1 MNFKTLFLASLTL
14 AIGFTSCKK
23 SGDFTTDK
31 DTYKQ
36 GEVITITNTTEKASK
51 YYKWTFGGVEVE
63 GEAPVY
69 TIPENT
75 PVGSF
80 TITVLPVNSL
90 NTTDN
95 WKKSSRTVMIEEAE
109 EAKAIF
115 FLPSAYWP
123 NGTNESCT
131 VTLTVDGTDL
141 SDVIYVNSSIPDCS
155 SNNNLSAA
163 TFDNLKSGTYNYIV
177 DGSSS
182 AGSYYL
188 WGSIELEDGFDC
200 RLIDVTKL

>member
-1 MNFKTLFLASLTL
+1 MKFKILFLSIAIISLS
-14 AIGFTSCKK
+14 ITSCKK
-23 SGDFTTDK
+23 KGDFTTDK
-31 DTYKQ
+31 TTYQQ
-36 GEVITITNTTEKASK
+36 GEVITVTNTTEKASK
-51 YYKWTFGGVEVE
+51 YYKWTFGGVEIE
-63 GEAPVY
+63 GENPVY

-90 NTTDN
+90 STTAN
-95 WKKSSRTVMIEEAE
+95 SKESSRTVMIEEAE
-109 EAKAIF
+109 KAKAIF
-115 FLPSAYWP
+115 FLPEPYWA

-131 VTLTVDGTDL
+131 ITFTVDGTNL
-141 SDVIYVNSSIPDCS
+141 SETITVNASVPDCN

-163 TFDNLKSGTYNYIV
+163 TFDNLKSGMYDYNV

-182 AGSYYL
+182 AGSYNL
-188 WGSIELEDGFDC
+188 SGSLDLEDGFDC

>member
-1 MNFKTLFLASLTL
+1 MRKKYIIILLAVF
-14 AIGFTSCKK
+14 GFGILSCKK

-51 YYKWTFGGVEVE
+51 YYKWTFGGVEIE

-75 PVGSF
+75 PIGSF

-109 EAKAIF
+109 KAKAIF
-115 FLPSAYWP
+115 FLPKPYWP

-131 VTLTVDGTDL
+131 ITLTVDGTDL
-141 SDVIYVNSSIPDCS
+141 SETITVNASIPDCD

-163 TFDNLKSGTYNYIV
+163 TFDNLKSGTYSYIV

-182 AGSYYL
+182 TGSYYL
-188 WGSIELEDGFDC
+188 FGSIELEDGFDC
-200 RLIDVTKL
+200 RLIDVSKL

>member
-1 MNFKTLFLASLTL
+1 MRKKYSILLLAVF
-14 AIGFTSCKK
+14 GFGILSCKK

-51 YYKWTFGGVEVE
+51 YYKWTFGGVEIE

-75 PVGSF
+75 PIGSF

-109 EAKAIF
+109 KAKAIF
-115 FLPSAYWP
+115 FLPKPYWP

-131 VTLTVDGTDL
+131 ITLTVDGTDL
-141 SDVIYVNSSIPDCS
+141 SETITVNASIPDCD

-163 TFDNLKSGTYNYIV
+163 TFDNLKSGTYSYIV

-182 AGSYYL
+182 TGSYYL
-188 WGSIELEDGFDC
+188 FGSIELEDGFDC
-200 RLIDVTKL
+200 RLIDVSKL